1 MPHKLSSR
9 KAQHMTAPPSSR
21 FGALFGEGR
30 ALAAMVLAGG
40 VGLQAME
47 TFIGSTLLPS
57 IVGDIGGLELFAWN
71 STVFVVAS
79 IFASIFAAVRPL
91 GLGPRGTYIAATVTF
106 ALGSLLCAL
115 APSMPILLV
124 GRAVQGFGGGLLTA
138 LSYSMIRLVFPE
150 RLWGSAFALISGVW
164 GVSTLIGPAIGGI
177 FASFDGWR
185 WAFFVLVPV
194 AALLG
199 LAARR
204 VVPAQSGERGMPR
217 FPILQILLLVGAVLS
232 VSVASILTEG
242 ALLPALLVGLAVL
255 AITMLGVI
263 DRHRETHLLPT
274 GTFTP
279 GSVIGL
285 LFASMLLI
293 NMAIVCDIFV
303 PLFLQQLH
311 GQSPLIAGYMLALV
325 AVGWSGGSMLT
336 SSWTGPRARL
346 LLLAG
351 PVLQLGAC
359 IGLALTVGIDNT
371 AGHLMPLLP
380 IGVSLVAL
388 GAGIGI
394 SWPQISSRLL
404 HAAPKG
410 EGDLTSAS
418 MSMVQL
424 FASGLGAALAGV
436 IVNGA
441 GLAASP
447 GLATTI
453 GAAHWLFGLFA
464 LVPLLALP
472 VVWALVRNERAR
484 ALIQPA
490 Q

>member
-1 MPHKLSSR
+1 MT
-9 KAQHMTAPPSSR
+9 KAPSSS
-21 FGALFGEGR
+21 FGALFSEGR
-30 ALAAMVLAGG
+30 ALAALVLAGG

-57 IVGDIGGLELFAWN
+57 IVGEIGGLELFAWN

-91 GLGPRGTYIAATVTF
+91 GLGPRGTYIAAAVTF
-106 ALGSLLCAL
+106 AIGSLLCAL
-115 APSMPILLV
+115 APTMPVLLA

-185 WAFFVLVPV
+185 WAFFVLAPV
-194 AALLG
+194 AGLLG

-204 VVPAQSGERGMPR
+204 VVPAQSGERGMTR

-255 AITMLGVI
+255 AIILLGVI
-263 DRHRETHLLPT
+263 DRHREIHLLPT

-293 NMAIVCDIFV
+293 NLAIVCDIFV

-311 GQSPLIAGYMLALV
+311 GQSPLVAGYLLALV

-336 SSWTGPRARL
+336 SSWTGAAARG

-351 PVLQLGAC
+351 PLLQLGAN
-359 IGLALTVGIDNT
+359 IGLALSVGIDNT
-371 AGHLMPLLP
+371 AGDLLPLLP
-380 IGVSLVAL
+380 IAVALVAL

-404 HAAPKG
+404 HAAPTG

-441 GLAASP
+441 GLAANP

-464 LVPLLALP
+464 LVPLLAVP
-472 VVWALVRNERAR
+472 VVCTLVRRERVGG
-484 ALIQPA
+484 LTQPA
-490 Q
+490 E